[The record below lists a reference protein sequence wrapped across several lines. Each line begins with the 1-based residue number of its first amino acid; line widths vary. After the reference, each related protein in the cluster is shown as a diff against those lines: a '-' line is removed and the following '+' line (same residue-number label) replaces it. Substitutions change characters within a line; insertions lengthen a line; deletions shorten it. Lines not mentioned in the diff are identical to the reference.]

1 MYNKPGKIDSLPSEC
16 RVIFSQL
23 AESLEYSAGKTICR
37 QGDEDGYL
45 YLLKS
50 GTLSVVT
57 EDGQGGKRMLATISP
72 GTFFGEINFIFG
84 TSRVASVIADT
95 DVEVSRLNRN
105 MKDEVIKKMPE
116 LYNRLHDL
124 GLNRWG
130 LIRFLGNPLVRDVPS
145 EDQDAILENAFSG
158 IYGPGTVLFDH
169 HDRVDDFIM
178 LISGTMYI
186 VDQQGVEKE
195 LGDGDW
201 LLPSGSP
208 EGGPSRWRAI
218 SVTECMAFFVPLS
231 AMRQVGR
238 HSEAFIRQL
247 AAGCSV

>member
-1 MYNKPGKIDSLPSEC
+1 MYNKPGQIDSLPPEC
-16 RVIFSQL
+16 RVVFSEL
-23 AESLEYSAGKTICR
+23 AESLEYSAGKTICH

-72 GTFFGEINFIFG
+72 GSFFGEINFIFG

-95 DVEVSRLNRN
+95 DVEVSRLNHS
-105 MKDEVIKKMPE
+105 MKAEVIKKMPE

-130 LIRFLGNPLVRDVPS
+130 LIRFLSNPLVSDVAR
-145 EDQDAILENAFSG
+145 EDQDAILDSAFSG
-158 IYGPGTVLFDH
+158 IYGPGSILFDH
-169 HDRVDDFIM
+169 HDRVDDFI
-178 LISGTMYI
+178 LLLSGTMYL

-201 LLPSGSP
+201 LLPSGSLH
-208 EGGPSRWRAI
+208 GGPSLWRAI
-218 SVTECMAFFVPLS
+218 SVIECMAVFVPLS
-231 AMRQVGR
+231 AMRQVGG
-238 HSEAFIRQL
+238 HSEAFIRKL